1 MFKGTNPDNTAT
13 RKAHPMRQ
21 YYRVEIARCIAN
33 GTYYVRASNIPEAHD
48 KALKAEMLVAQE
60 QQGTIPPNKMPYVTS
75 VSYFCDNFA
84 VLT

>member
-1 MFKGTNPDNTAT
+1 MFKGTNPNNTLP

-21 YYRVEIARCIAN
+21 YYRVEIARCIAH
-33 GTYYVRASNIPEAHD
+33 GTYYVRAANIPEAHD
-48 KALKAEMLVAQE
+48 KALKAEMLVAKE
-60 QQGTIPPNKMPYVTS
+60 QGTTLHLSQMPYVTS